1 MSTIVGPAAAMV
13 APDLSKGRIKPRAD
27 FKINTKLND
36 YKKKLIKAVSPIKI
50 SSKFDSD
57 FSSNTQ
63 LEQLSTLQSLQAQD
77 VSGGESAGEI
87 ADYFRTHQQPTGL
100 NIMLVQTEKV
110 PNPVPKIINKNSI
123 RFAKNKNI

>member
-1 MSTIVGPAAAMV
+1 MSTIVGPPSDAV
-13 APDLSKGRIKPRAD
+13 VPCIGKGRVKPRAD

-57 FSSNTQ
+57 FSSGTQ

-77 VSGGESAGEI
+77 ISTNGESEMI
-87 ADYFRTHQQPTGL
+87 NSDYFRTH
-100 NIMLVQTEKV
+100 
-110 PNPVPKIINKNSI
+110 
-123 RFAKNKNI
+123 